1 MQDFCIGTRKR
12 RDNVANHSE
21 RKWLRAAAIARCG
34 GRSSHPLDGD
44 WLLARRIGTRFCG
57 ALMPIGSGREGIV
70 VEKLEAIPD
79 AVRHAQQTAQIQLS
93 CSVCWQE
100 FDLLRDLDEH
110 IRDTHPDRIIDQYE
124 FLIRSA

>member
-1 MQDFCIGTRKR
+1 M
-12 RDNVANHSE
+12 
-21 RKWLRAAAIARCG
+21 
-34 GRSSHPLDGD
+34 
-44 WLLARRIGTRFCG
+44 
-57 ALMPIGSGREGIV
+57 